1 MVTRRELAAT
11 VGMRGALGSLGV
23 AGAGWLAGCAGQG
36 GPSQQGAGGPDTGPA
51 RVTVLFPG
59 GATDAED
66 YKAVGDAM
74 TQKYPKIDAAWTVNG
89 SGQAYNDK
97 LGSLF
102 AAGDGPDVFKSQIFT
117 FGQFASSGA
126 YRALDDYV
134 KRDAAQVQ
142 LDDFFPAHVGAVK
155 FKGKFYA
162 LPNDGAP
169 QALWVNVDLWRR
181 EGLTPLTWDS
191 TWADLLKAA
200 TALTRRESSNQEA
213 TQLGIGRPEW
223 LTWVWSAGGDLWSA
237 DGTRLLFDQQP
248 VIDALTWLQDAV
260 NKQRVAPDPTE
271 QSDPALPKFE
281 NGSVAAVTG
290 NRGVLGTYRS
300 IDGFTYDVVPVPK
313 GPRGRVSRLG
323 VGYTSI
329 WSGSKVPDPAF
340 TVVNYICS
348 AEAQRVK
355 ISRGFAHPS
364 RKSSVAEDWFKDYK
378 TPRSASTG
386 INTVFADTLK
396 RDEARSVT
404 PHPKEADIN
413 TVIENNLGA
422 LWSGTKSPREIVQA
436 VAAEAS
442 QFLVK

>member
-1 MVTRRELAAT
+1 MAPELGRLSDFLWLDVRRLQAASF
-11 VGMRGALGSLGV
+11 GY
-23 AGAGWLAGCAGQG
+23 
-36 GPSQQGAGGPDTGPA
+36 PSSIFLTGEP
-51 RVTVLFPG
+51 
-59 GATDAED
+59 
-66 YKAVGDAM
+66 
-74 TQKYPKIDAAWTVNG
+74 
-89 SGQAYNDK
+89 
-97 LGSLF
+97 
-102 AAGDGPDVFKSQIFT
+102 
-117 FGQFASSGA
+117 
-126 YRALDDYV
+126 LDDYV

-142 LDDFFPAHVGAVK
+142 LDDFFPAHVEAVK
-155 FKGKFYA
+155 YKGKFYA

-169 QALWVNVDLWRR
+169 QALWVDVDLWKRD
-181 EGLTPLTWDS
+181 GVALPTWDA

-200 TALTRRESSNQEA
+200 TTLTRRDSGSPKA
-213 TQLGIGRPEW
+213 TQLGLGRPEW

-237 DGTRLLFDQQP
+237 DGTMLLFDQQP
-248 VIDALTWLQDAV
+248 VVEALTWLQDAV
-260 NKQRVAPDPTE
+260 NKQRVAPNQAE
-271 QSDPALPKFE
+271 QSDPALARFE
-281 NGSVAAVTG
+281 NGSIATVTG

-313 GPRGRVSRLG
+313 GPKGRVSRLG

-329 WSGSKVPDPAF
+329 WSASKVADAAF

-378 TPRSASTG
+378 TPRAASTG

-396 RDEARSVT
+396 RNEARSVT
-404 PHPKEADIN
+404 PHPHEADIN

-422 LWSGTKSPREIVQA
+422 LWSGAKSPREIAQA

-442 QFLVK
+442 QYLVK